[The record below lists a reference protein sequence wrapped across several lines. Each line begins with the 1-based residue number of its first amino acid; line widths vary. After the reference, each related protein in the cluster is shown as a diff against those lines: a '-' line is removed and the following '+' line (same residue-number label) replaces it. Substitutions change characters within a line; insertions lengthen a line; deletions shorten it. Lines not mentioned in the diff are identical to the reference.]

1 MCIELARIK
10 SYVIASTPGYI
21 VKQLR
26 LNRFSFAFLFSMCAC
41 SPAMSGAESLYT
53 SIKSGDCHK
62 PSVSMVAFYESR
74 GLTAEECKAAE
85 GWRLF
90 VVSSDARSWLELARD
105 RTLWSSEEQV
115 VNRNE
120 FGNFPNIGSEKVEWQ
135 MTKAN
140 SPASL
145 IFRIAAQ
152 DPAHTDKNL
161 SRLFVIGIRNN
172 TPHFC
177 GVAKTNK
184 EARALA
190 EGTSPC
196 SVDLQVKELPK

>member
-1 MCIELARIK
+1 MWIEIARNTSSVITSTL
-10 SYVIASTPGYI
+10 SYVKA
-21 VKQLR
+21 LR
-26 LNRFSFAFLFSMCAC
+26 PNRFGFAFLFSMCAC
-41 SPAMSGAESLYT
+41 SPAISGAESLYT
-53 SIKSGDCHK
+53 SIKSDDCKK
-62 PSVSMVAFYESR
+62 PSASIVAFYEAR
-74 GLTAEECKAAE
+74 GLTAEECKAPE

-90 VVSSDARSWLELARD
+90 AVSSDARSWLELARD

-135 MTKAN
+135 MTKTH

-152 DPAHTDKNL
+152 DPANVDKNL
-161 SRLFVIGIRNN
+161 SRLFVIGFRDN

-177 GVAKTNK
+177 GMVKNNK

-190 EGTSPC
+190 EEKSSC
-196 SVDLQVKELPK
+196 SIGLPVKELPK